1 MIKTKRIYEPKDDS
15 DGTRILIT
23 RKWPPG
29 QKKDRF
35 DEWIKDLAPKED
47 TLNKWED
54 SKRTE
59 EDWKRYTVMFYPQM
73 KESESVDRIEE
84 LRQRSNNGETITL
97 LCYCE
102 KGEHCHRY
110 IIKSM
115 IDNSR
120 SVIGSD

>member
-1 MIKTKRIYEPKDDS
+1 MA
-15 DGTRILIT
+15 
-23 RKWPPG
+23 PG
-29 QKKDRF
+29 QKKDHF
-35 DEWIKDLAPKED
+35 DEWIKDLAPKGD

-120 SVIGSD
+120 SVIESD

>member
-1 MIKTKRIYEPKDDS
+1 MA
-15 DGTRILIT
+15 
-23 RKWPPG
+23 PG

-47 TLNKWED
+47 TLNKWQD